1 MINDFIVVYR
11 IKYSNIISYII
22 QLTICISELPLQIP
36 SPVMLNS
43 TVIQRIKNTYTIQYV
58 ICGQVCKRGRIHA
71 ITNSWK
77 NNFEIFNSIYLN
89 NDQSSLH
96 LFLHKSIANQGNSL
110 CLLYAGQLAELP
122 TKLDNTFTGIANTTS
137 TPIGRE
143 GGVKGG
149 EP

>member
-1 MINDFIVVYR
+1 MISDFIVVYR
-11 IKYSNIISYII
+11 IKYSNIISFII
-22 QLTICISELPLQIP
+22 QLTCISELPLQIP

-71 ITNSWK
+71 ITNIWK
-77 NNFEIFNSIYLN
+77 NNFEIFNLIYLK

-110 CLLYAGQLAELP
+110 CLVYAGQLAELP
-122 TKLDNTFTGIANTTS
+122 TILDNIFIIPLALLQS
-137 TPIGRE
+137 GR
-143 GGVKGG
+143 VV
-149 EP
+149 